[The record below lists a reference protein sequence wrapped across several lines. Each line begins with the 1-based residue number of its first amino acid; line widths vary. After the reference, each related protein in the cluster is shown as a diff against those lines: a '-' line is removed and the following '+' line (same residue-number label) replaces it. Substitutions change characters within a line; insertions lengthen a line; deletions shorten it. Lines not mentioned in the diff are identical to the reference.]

1 MRITVH
7 AKPAARDTYVKELG
21 DSSYE
26 VAVKEPP
33 VQGRANA
40 AIVSA
45 IAEHFHIFRGEVKI
59 LSGRTSRRKVVEIP

>member
-7 AKPAARDTYVKELG
+7 AKPAAREAFVKKLDET
-21 DSSYE
+21 SYE
-26 VAVKEPP
+26 VAVKELP

-40 AIVSA
+40 AIISA
-45 IAEHFHIFRGEVKI
+45 IAEHFHIPRGEVKI